1 MGIFAISSRWDNEK
15 VGTPANDDNNHD
27 AGFNDGVVEFIYLP
41 IPPRD
46 SDPTPGLTGNKPP
59 RPVGRGSGWDTATII
74 IETPLAGLSRAD
86 PSTDCSTRQNPLKI

>member
-1 MGIFAISSRWDNEK
+1 MFWNLICFFNIFYSVCNFGDFAISSRWDNEK
-15 VGTPANDDNNHD
+15 VGTPANDDNNYD

-59 RPVGRGSGWDTATII
+59 RPVGRGGGWV
-74 IETPLAGLSRAD
+74 
-86 PSTDCSTRQNPLKI
+86 RQGYHHN